1 MIRISCPA
9 LPDLDEYVHNLEDI
23 WENRMLSNFGPYAQ
37 RFEEKVRNISRA
49 KYCMAV
55 ANCDLGLI
63 ITLKAFNL
71 KPGSEVLVPSFT
83 FNSTGNA
90 ILWNGL
96 KPRFVD
102 IDTGTLNVDTD
113 DLQSKISSKTSA
125 ILATNTFGNPCD
137 MVNIVML
144 ARDNHLPLIF
154 DSAHAFGSIYRDI
167 PIAHFGDAHVFSF
180 AATKVVTTGEGG
192 AIVTPHKWLADR
204 IKYLRGYGFQG
215 DYNSKYLG
223 LNAKMSEIAAALG
236 LHTLDN
242 LSTNIEYREK
252 LYMRYRTN
260 LMTYSEHFYYP
271 LIQSGSRPTYPYF
284 TIIFNRPHH
293 SRLVAA
299 LLKKSGVETKRYYLP
314 LHKSNIFRKYKGPL
328 SSTNW
333 IYQRILNLPQHTEMT
348 LDDVDRI
355 SAVVRRVLDAH

>member
-9 LPDLDEYVHNLEDI
+9 LPDLEEYVQNLEDI

-49 KYCMAV
+49 KYCRAV

-102 IDTGTLNVDTD
+102 IDTGTLNMDTD
-113 DLQSKISSKTSA
+113 DLRSKISNKASA
-125 ILATNTFGNPCD
+125 ILATNTFGYPSD
-137 MVNIVML
+137 MFRLHVI
-144 ARDNHLPLIF
+144 AKAHDLPLIF
-154 DSAHAFGSIYRDI
+154 DSAHAFGAYYNER
-167 PIAHFGDAHVFSF
+167 PIARYGDAHVFSF
-180 AATKVVTTGEGG
+180 AGTKVVTTGEGG
-192 AIVTPHKWLADR
+192 AIVTPHKWMADR
-204 IKYLRGYGFQG
+204 IKYLRAYGFQG

-223 LNAKMSEIAAALG
+223 LNAKMSEMAAALG

-260 LMTYSEHFYYP
+260 LMTYSEEFYYP
-271 LIQSGSRPTYPYF
+271 LIRVGSRPTYPYF
-284 TIIFNRPHH
+284 TIIFNRPYH
-293 SRLVAA
+293 SRRVAA
-299 LLKKSGVETKRYYLP
+299 LLKKSGVETKKYYMP
-314 LHKSNIFRKYKGPL
+314 LHKSNIFRKYRGPL

-333 IYQRILNLPQHTEMT
+333 VYQRILNLPQHTEMD
-348 LDDVDRI
+348 LNDVDRI
-355 SAVVRRVLDAH
+355 CDVVRRVLDG